1 LYKTLLKNYVFDFF
15 KRPFKALCSDT
26 FVGKQTNLKTK
37 LMMQDRLKMIETML
51 ETNPKDSFLHYAAAL
66 EHQKNGEI
74 PTAIKI
80 IQKIIKNDPEYLASY
95 YQLGK
100 MLEERNKVEDAVE
113 VYKSGKS
120 VARKQNDMKTLG
132 ELSEALMLL
141 DVYED

>member
-1 LYKTLLKNYVFDFF
+1 
-15 KRPFKALCSDT
+15 
-26 FVGKQTNLKTK
+26 
-37 LMMQDRLKMIETML
+37 ML

-66 EHQKNGEI
+66 EHQKNGDQ
-74 PTAIKI
+74 PSAIKI

-100 MLEERNKVEDAVE
+100 MLEEKSKVEEAVE
-113 VYKSGKS
+113 VYKAGKS